1 MSNKNGDIFFDEL
14 DDAVFEQLDL
24 DLSSI
29 TQKPSSSNPT
39 QPSHSVPVSA
49 MAFSPPRELSQI
61 HRTSDFDSLP
71 HSPPPLFPVKPTSFS
86 DFVPAFPPPDS
97 DKDLE
102 IERLKR
108 ELGCKSKQLAN
119 LEKECQ
125 KLKKERD
132 KKEDLHKLLSSK
144 NEGEKTHT
152 NCSKS
157 INKESGVIAQDYL
170 KNSSNF
176 QNGLSSKDMIVETTS
191 KDKGVETDMVKDN
204 LSQKLLEIW
213 GSPTDKKLG
222 TSAISKLLVGCQRNF
237 HILFGCM
244 SMRPPSEI
252 TKELLIASSG
262 VGLHYVKDCFHTP
275 EASKVSD
282 FYVALTK
289 INDGTDVLE
298 TLIQPLLDICGIKN
312 VVIVHS
318 SLCILHNLLKLLLEM
333 VPNFGRRDNIFID
346 GVCIGKDDVDC
357 CGLGGAKYGKLFN
370 EETIGIKECWSHQST
385 LRPNVNWLCLFE
397 IMHQLGMRITDES
410 VRVEAVSIMNL
421 VLVRS
426 DAYNERA
433 LISQKIVFK
442 TISELLKKGAGLLV
456 RKHALKL
463 LYLVLNCPEHLA
475 TFCCGCKEGDG
486 SSAMDHN
493 TSISEFENF
502 KIILQGLAD
511 CVVASHGSGL
521 LELNVSRNAILVLA
535 FLASSG
541 KPGFEILVGHKLSR
555 GIHYLMLILQLLVSE
570 MDLEDRSYHVL
581 PEIFKERTFLIR
593 EIMILLNRL
602 VSSPAYAATVL
613 RVLTGTRDMASL
625 TMDVTSRL
633 SRKIKKNEQQ
643 DSMVKHI
650 RETEIVDL
658 ARLFKKRVFSYL
670 GDDIK

>member
-1 MSNKNGDIFFDEL
+1 MSNKNGAIFFDEL
-14 DDAVFEQLDL
+14 DDAVLAQLDL
-24 DLSSI
+24 DLSTI
-29 TQKPSSSNPT
+29 TQKPSSCNPT
-39 QPSHSVPVSA
+39 QPSRSVTVSA

-61 HRTSDFDSLP
+61 HRTTEFDSLP
-71 HSPPPLFPVKPTSFS
+71 HSPPSPLFPVKPNSFS
-86 DFVPAFPPPDS
+86 DFVPALPPQDS

-102 IERLKR
+102 IERLKVNSQFGIR
-108 ELGCKSKQLAN
+108 EFE
-119 LEKECQ
+119 EKECQ

-132 KKEDLHKLLSSK
+132 KKEDQPKFVPSK
-144 NEGEKTHT
+144 NEGEKTRT

-157 INKESGVIAQDYL
+157 IDKDSGVIAQDYL
-170 KNSSNF
+170 KNSSKF
-176 QNGLSSKDMIVETTS
+176 QNGVSSKDMTVETTF
-191 KDKGVETDMVKDN
+191 KDKGVETDMFKDN

-213 GSPTDKKLG
+213 GSQTDKKLG
-222 TSAISKLLVGCQRNF
+222 TNAISKLLVGCQRNF

-244 SMRPPSEI
+244 SMRLPSEI
-252 TKELLIASSG
+252 TKELLTASSG
-262 VGLHYVKDCFHTP
+262 VGLHYVEDCFHTP
-275 EASKVSD
+275 EAAKVSD

-298 TLIQPLLDICGIKN
+298 TLIQPLLDLCDIKN

-318 SLCILHNLLKLLLEM
+318 SLCILHNLLKLLVEM

-357 CGLGGAKYGKLFN
+357 CGLEGAKDRKLFN
-370 EETIGIKECWSHQST
+370 EETIGRKECWSHQST
-385 LRPNVNWLCLFE
+385 MRPNVNWLCLFE
-397 IMHQLGMRITDES
+397 IMHQIGMKITEES

-433 LISQKIVFK
+433 LISQKIVFE
-442 TISELLKKGAGLLV
+442 TISELLKKEAGLLV

-486 SSAMDHN
+486 ATDDN
-493 TSISEFENF
+493 ACTSEFQNF

-511 CVVASHGSGL
+511 CVIASHGSGL

-541 KPGFEILVGHKLSR
+541 KPGFEILVGHKLPR
-555 GIHYLMLILQLLVSE
+555 GVNYLMLILQLLVSE
-570 MDLEDRSYHVL
+570 MDLEGRAYNVL

-602 VSSPAYAATVL
+602 VSSPAYSATVL
-613 RVLTGTRDMASL
+613 RVLTATRDMATL
-625 TMDVTSRL
+625 TIDVTSRL

-658 ARLFKKRVFSYL
+658 ARLFKKRVFTYL